1 MKNMNEINLSKLITT
16 ILVIAIVIVG
26 INGLLKI
33 NFTADNYKK
42 EPTEIHNQLLK
53 KKFLVNIVDINLND
67 SIADYVL
74 VDLRNHY
81 DFKNGHINNAINI
94 FAPTI
99 LKKEH
104 LNLIKKFGKDGKTI
118 ILYSNSPQE
127 SNSTWYILTK
137 LGIENLKILNITVAF
152 ENNTLKLTPAETEIF
167 NISIADYLK
176 KSNEVKVEPKE
187 IVAPVIK
194 SKKIVP
200 IKKEKIEI
208 EEGGC

>member
-1 MKNMNEINLSKLITT
+1 MNEINLSKLITT

-99 LKKEH
+99 LEKEH

-137 LGIENLKILNITVAF
+137 LGIENLKILNITVAL
-152 ENNTLKLTPAETEIF
+152 ENNTLK
-167 NISIADYLK
+167 
-176 KSNEVKVEPKE
+176 
-187 IVAPVIK
+187 
-194 SKKIVP
+194 
-200 IKKEKIEI
+200 
-208 EEGGC
+208 